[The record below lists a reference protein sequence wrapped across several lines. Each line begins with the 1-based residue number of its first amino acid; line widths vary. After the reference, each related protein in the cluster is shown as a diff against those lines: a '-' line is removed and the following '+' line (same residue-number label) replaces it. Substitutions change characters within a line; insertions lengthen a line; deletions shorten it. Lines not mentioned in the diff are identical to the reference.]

1 VLHTPT
7 SPAAPDTGQLLSV
20 TAVPG
25 TRPGRVVVEV
35 IGEVDAYTAPALDV
49 CLHSQARQRGVREL
63 VVDLSRVTF
72 LGAAGV
78 TVLAQAH
85 RRCRMRGARLVV
97 HTGGQRRLLRPLQ
110 LTGFADLVVVDPTEP
125 QRPGRGPR
133 AAARARPRPQRVP
146 TRRSPRVCR

>member
-1 VLHTPT
+1 MLHTPT
-7 SPAAPDTGQLLSV
+7 SPAAPDPGQLLSV

-85 RRCRMRGARLVV
+85 RRCAVASTVPPAAPRKVTPLRS
-97 HTGGQRRLLRPLQ
+97 TTSRR
-110 LTGFADLVVVDPTEP
+110 
-125 QRPGRGPR
+125 
-133 AAARARPRPQRVP
+133 RPRCLAWD
-146 TRRSPRVCR
+146 CRQTSSTGAV